1 MAKTGLSKV
10 IHLYIKADQKS
21 FLYRH
26 IIIAHNNPTECLP
39 FHFVGY
45 MYKYC
50 QNKKYMKKFIFSLSF
65 LAGTMT
71 SIAVAQDLQSK
82 DVPEAVKTAF
92 TKKYPDAKKV
102 SWEKEKG
109 NYEANWGGKSGE
121 DSSVTF
127 TPSAIFVEI
136 VVTIPVSQLPSGV
149 APYVNNHYKGAK
161 IREAGKVTDA
171 AGRQMYE
178 AEIKGKDLIFD
189 ENGVF
194 LKED

>member
-1 MAKTGLSKV
+1 
-10 IHLYIKADQKS
+10 
-21 FLYRH
+21 
-26 IIIAHNNPTECLP
+26 
-39 FHFVGY
+39 
-45 MYKYC
+45 
-50 QNKKYMKKFIFSLSF
+50 MKKFILSVSL

-71 SIAVAQDLQSK
+71 SIVVAQDLKSK

-92 TKKYPDAKKV
+92 AKKYPDAKKV

-121 DSSVTF
+121 DSSVTY

-136 VVTIPVSQLPSGV
+136 VVAIPVGQLPPDI
-149 APYVNNHYKGAK
+149 APYINKQYKGAK

-171 AGRQMYE
+171 AGRHMYE

-189 ENGVF
+189 EKGVF